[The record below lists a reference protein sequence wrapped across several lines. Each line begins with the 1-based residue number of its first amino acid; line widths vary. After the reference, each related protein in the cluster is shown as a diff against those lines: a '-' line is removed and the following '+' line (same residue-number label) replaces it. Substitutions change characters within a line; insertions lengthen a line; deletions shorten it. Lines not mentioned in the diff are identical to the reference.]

1 MACNATN
8 DNDAVVQIVAAAA
21 NGEIKGSPVLQ
32 RIAYLLE
39 VAKVGYGFKF
49 GCEFCSPY
57 CEEIERATR
66 SASALGDLDVEII
79 KTEWGVTKK
88 TYRTS
93 IPYKGNG
100 GDDDYYQIIVNKAIS
115 CHPTQLDLATT
126 AAYYH
131 KIEVINNPWDEVEE
145 LKAYDRENGTFE
157 KSQKLYEELRSM
169 PALANLPE
177 IPIPT
182 KLAA

>member
-8 DNDAVVQIVAAAA
+8 KNDAVVQIVAAAA
-21 NGEIKGSPVLQ
+21 NGEIKGRDVLQ
-32 RIAYLLE
+32 STAYLLE
-39 VAKVGYGFKF
+39 VANVGYGFKF
-49 GCEFCSPY
+49 GCEFCSPF
-57 CEEIERATR
+57 CEELDRATR
-66 SASALGDLDVEII
+66 SASALRKLEVVHT
-79 KTEWGVTKK
+79 KTEWGVTNT
-88 TYRTS
+88 TYKTS

-100 GDDDYYQIIVNKAIS
+100 GDDDYYQIIVNKAIA
-115 CHPTQLDLATT
+115 CNPKQLNLATA
-126 AAYYH
+126 AAYYQRV
-131 KIEVINNPWDEVEE
+131 EFNDPWGRVER

>member
-1 MACNATN
+1 M
-8 DNDAVVQIVAAAA
+8 
-21 NGEIKGSPVLQ
+21 
-32 RIAYLLE
+32 RLL
-39 VAKVGYGFKF
+39 
-49 GCEFCSPY
+49 
-57 CEEIERATR
+57 
-66 SASALGDLDVEII
+66 

-93 IPYKGNG
+93 IPYKGIG
-100 GDDDYYQIIVNKAIS
+100 GDDDYYQIIVNKAIA
-115 CHPTQLDLATT
+115 CNPKQLDLATA
-126 AAYYH
+126 AAYYQCV
-131 KIEVINNPWDEVEE
+131 EFNDPWGRVER

>member
-21 NGEIKGSPVLQ
+21 VGEIKGRDVLQ
-32 RIAYLLE
+32 STAYLLE

-49 GCEFCSPY
+49 GCEFCSPF
-57 CEEIERATR
+57 CEELDRATR
-66 SASALGDLDVEII
+66 SASALGKLKVEHT
-79 KTEWGVTKK
+79 KTEWGVTNT
-88 TYRTS
+88 TYKTS

-100 GDDDYYQIIVNKAIS
+100 GKDDYYQIIVNKAIA
-115 CHPTQLDLATT
+115 CNPKQLNLATA
-126 AAYYH
+126 AAYYQRV
-131 KIEVINNPWDEVEE
+131 EFNDPWGRVER

>member
-1 MACNATN
+1 MTCKATN
-8 DNDAVVQIVAAAA
+8 KSDAVTQIVAAAA
-21 NGEIKGSPVLQ
+21 NGEINGIGVLQ
-32 RIAYLLE
+32 STAFLLE
-39 VAKVGYGFKF
+39 VAGVGYGFKF
-49 GCEFCSPY
+49 GCEFCSPFS
-57 CEEIERATR
+57 EGVERGAY
-66 SASALGDLDVEII
+66 SAGILGKLEVEHT
-79 KTEWGVTKK
+79 KTEWGVTNT
-88 TYRTS
+88 TYKTS
-93 IPYKGNG
+93 IPYKGTG
-100 GDDDYYQIIVNKAIS
+100 GEDDYYQIIVNKAIA
-115 CHPTQLDLATT
+115 CNPKQLDLATT

>member
-1 MACNATN
+1 MTCNATN

-21 NGEIKGSPVLQ
+21 DGEIKGRDVLQ
-32 RIAYLLE
+32 STAYLLE

-49 GCEFCSPY
+49 GCEFCSPF
-57 CEEIERATR
+57 CEELDRATR
-66 SASALGDLDVEII
+66 SASALRKLEVEHT
-79 KTEWGVTKK
+79 KTEWGVTNT
-88 TYRTS
+88 TYKTS

-100 GDDDYYQIIVNKAIS
+100 GADDYYQIIVNKAIA
-115 CHPTQLDLATT
+115 CNPKQLDLATT

>member
-1 MACNATN
+1 MIITKSSSTKRSH
-8 DNDAVVQIVAAAA
+8 V
-21 NGEIKGSPVLQ
+21 
-32 RIAYLLE
+32 
-39 VAKVGYGFKF
+39 
-49 GCEFCSPY
+49 
-57 CEEIERATR
+57 TR
-66 SASALGDLDVEII
+66 
-79 KTEWGVTKK
+79 
-88 TYRTS
+88 
-93 IPYKGNG
+93 
-100 GDDDYYQIIVNKAIS
+100 
-115 CHPTQLDLATT
+115 TQLDLATT

>member
-32 RIAYLLE
+32 RTAYLLE
-39 VAKVGYGFKF
+39 VAGVGYGFKF
-49 GCEFCSPY
+49 GSKFCSPF
-57 CEEIERATR
+57 CEELDRATR
-66 SASALGDLDVEII
+66 SASALGKLDVEII

-93 IPYKGNG
+93 IPYKGTG
-100 GDDDYYQIIVNKAIS
+100 GADDYYQVIVNKAIA
-115 CHPTQLDLATT
+115 CNPKQLDLATA
-126 AAYYH
+126 AAYY
-131 KIEVINNPWDEVEE
+131 KRVEKKDPWREVED

>member
-32 RIAYLLE
+32 RTAYLLE
-39 VAKVGYGFKF
+39 VAGVGYGFKF
-49 GCEFCSPY
+49 GSKFCSPF
-57 CEEIERATR
+57 CEELDRATR
-66 SASALGDLDVEII
+66 SASALGKLDVEII

-93 IPYKGNG
+93 IPYKGTG
-100 GDDDYYQIIVNKAIS
+100 GADDYYQVIVNKAIA
-115 CHPTQLDLATT
+115 CNPKQLDLATA
-126 AAYYH
+126 AAYY
-131 KIEVINNPWDEVEE
+131 KRVEKKDPWREVED

-177 IPIPT
+177 IPIPA